1 VAGAYAAAVKTPDQ
15 FRSAYARLEQ
25 LVPRRLRDALTWLSE
40 PEARPVRIP
49 LAILSLIGGCLSFLP
64 VLGLE
69 LLPLGLMLLAHDVK
83 SLRRPA
89 GGLTMWLLDR
99 YHGAIQFLLLQHAR
113 WTAWSTWVVMGE
125 PKPEGVDA
133 PALPDAPPI
142 AVEATTRSLQHR

>member
-1 VAGAYAAAVKTPDQ
+1 VNTSDQ

-25 LVPRRLRDALTWLSE
+25 LVPKRFRDALAWLSE

-49 LAILSLIGGCLSFLP
+49 LAILSLIGGCFSFLP

-69 LLPLGLMLLAHDVK
+69 LFPLGLMLLAHDVK

-113 WTAWSTWVVMGE
+113 WTAWPRGW
-125 PKPEGVDA
+125 
-133 PALPDAPPI
+133 
-142 AVEATTRSLQHR
+142 